1 MTTLHDDLAKIAAA
15 QPVQPVDRLG
25 EVTGRARAIRRR
37 RVARSGIA
45 AVVLVSAGLGL
56 VSATKP
62 QSQPLTASPVTSWPD
77 RSQPAAVRLG
87 AGGERDMRAN
97 GVPVLNVH
105 YVYRGLVDLPNHAQ
119 HVVCVF
125 TAAVNGVPS
134 LVTMSAAR
142 EDLTA
147 DGARRSPDIQGWIT
161 DITPLTDGVV
171 SHVGLAVR
179 STAGTTTLVSI
190 DPPAARR
197 LDWRQLPLPHSEVAV
212 PQPDRLSGTATSGDG
227 VFVTD
232 LPGLVGPVRVRVSAG
247 SRRLPE
253 QPLTSQVA
261 ELVPPAP
268 PAYRETP
275 QDLGG
280 GGPGTT
286 FPDASRPGRWDVSAV
301 GYEAFNGRRISVY
314 VRCYG
319 GGQQRYVLKS
329 HSDDRLLAG
338 GSVTCDGVTGRALAF
353 TGLPKTGFVF
363 SGYGDR
369 LQAYQYR
376 FVLTP

>member
-37 RVARSGIA
+37 RVAMSGIA

-62 QSQPLTASPVTSWPD
+62 PPQPLTASPVTSWPD

-87 AGGERDMRAN
+87 AGGERDFTTN
-97 GVPVLNVH
+97 VGVAVLNVH
-105 YVYRGLVDLPNHAQ
+105 YVYRGLVDLPNHSQ

-125 TAAVNGVPS
+125 TAAVNGVPT

-142 EDLTA
+142 DDLTA
-147 DGARRSPDIQGWIT
+147 DGGRRSPDNTIQTWTI

-179 STAGTTTLVSI
+179 STAGTTTMVSI

-197 LDWRQLPLPHSEVAV
+197 LDWRQLPLPHSDVVV
-212 PQPDRLSGTATSGDG
+212 PQPDRLSGTVSSGDG

-232 LPGLVGPVRVRVSAG
+232 LPRLIGPVRVTVSAG

-253 QPLTSQVA
+253 QPLSSQVP
-261 ELVPPAP
+261 ELVPPPP
-268 PAYRETP
+268 PAYGRTDEP
-275 QDLGG
+275 GG
-280 GGPGTT
+280 GGSGTT
-286 FPDASRPGRWDVSAV
+286 FPDA
-301 GYEAFNGRRISVY
+301 
-314 VRCYG
+314 
-319 GGQQRYVLKS
+319 
-329 HSDDRLLAG
+329 
-338 GSVTCDGVTGRALAF
+338 T
-353 TGLPKTGFVF
+353 
-363 SGYGDR
+363 
-369 LQAYQYR
+369 
-376 FVLTP
+376 